1 MKDGLY
7 KVHFEVPGNQGA
19 GVVVLSGGIIRGG
32 DSSIYYHGSYT
43 TVGDQLNAEVKT
55 DAHTKVPGGA
65 SVFGIDRVTITLT
78 GKINGD
84 SAALTG
90 TAKEAPGLSFQA
102 ALSRIAD

>member
-7 KVHFEVPGNQGA
+7 KVHFQVPGNEGA

-55 DAHTKVPGGA
+55 DAHTKLPGMA
-65 SVFGIDRVTITLT
+65 SVFGVDRVNITLN

-84 SAALTG
+84 TATLKG
-90 TAKEAPGLSFQA
+90 TAKEAPGLAFEA
-102 ALSRIAD
+102 VLSRIAD